1 MKIYNQDKS
10 QIITDYDETKGR
22 LVEDTL
28 TYIRPEIKEV
38 AEQGHYEVIKE
49 YPNGGKDVKWVVDIK
64 GIKGSPKKEIE
75 EQILVFVPYS
85 SSELLEIELEQ
96 LRYKREIE
104 CFDIVNRGA
113 VWYDTLTAEQK
124 QELAEW
130 YRAWLDVT
138 ETRKIP
144 QRPSWLK

>member
-1 MKIYNQDKS
+1 MKYWENGFYLEQNADGTRLE
-10 QIITDYDETKGR
+10 ITDKRWQELLKEQSLGKEIR
-22 LVEDTL
+22 LVNGELVATEPTEKETTL
-28 TYIRPEIKEV
+28 
-38 AEQGHYEVIKE
+38 
-49 YPNGGKDVKWVVDIK
+49 DI
-64 GIKGSPKKEIE
+64 
-75 EQILVFVPYS
+75 
-85 SSELLEIELEQ
+85 
-96 LRYKREIE
+96 LRRQREIE

-113 VWYDTLTAEQK
+113 VWYNTLTAEQK